1 MIDRRHMLSSLSAG
15 AMASAA
21 MSIQAKPTLADGH
34 SRERVPFDPSDTRA
48 ASMAVLKMLGSQAD
62 EMVRRWFTGKV
73 YAYFPGEPVKEL
85 FYADGFYLGK
95 FWKQDDGTHRST
107 IYEITFKRDLETGK
121 LLERWNNPFTG
132 RTDELM
138 DSIGG
143 PQERLYNDWGFDR
156 PDRARGPDN
165 PRLFDWTIVNDTAWF
180 TWDAFLRF
188 RNPVQPDVYPEHSSG
203 EFLNLVNLTNYYAKL
218 SDLENPNVLNTPATM
233 FWNAIAGW
241 QPWMRMGQ
249 RPGTLIHKSIGVQLD
264 SFEDLPKE
272 VFEAGEAKYPGCLT
286 EKVQW
291 PEGQYMWA
299 DFAGADFYD
308 DQVED

>member
-1 MIDRRHMLSSLSAG
+1 MERRTLLSSLSAG

-21 MSIQAKPTLADGH
+21 LSLQAKPTLATGH
-34 SRERVPFDPSDTRA
+34 KRDRIPFDPTDIRA
-48 ASMAVLKMLGSQAD
+48 SSMAVLKMLGSQAD

-73 YAYFPGEPVKEL
+73 YAYFPGEPVREL
-85 FYADGFYLGK
+85 FYSDGFYLGK
-95 FWKQDDGTHRST
+95 FWKQNDGTHRST

-121 LLERWNNPFTG
+121 LLEKWNNPFTG
-132 RTDELM
+132 RVDEPM
-138 DSIGG
+138 DSVGG

-156 PDRARGPDN
+156 PERARGPDN
-165 PRLFDWTIVNDTAWF
+165 PRDFQWTIVNDSAWF

-188 RNPVQPDVYPEHSSG
+188 RNPIQPDVYPEHSSG

-218 SDLENPNVLNTPATM
+218 SDLEDPSVLNTPATM

-249 RPGTLIHKSIGVQLD
+249 TPGTLFHKAVGVQLN
-264 SFEDLPKE
+264 SFEDIPRE

-308 DQVED
+308 DQVD